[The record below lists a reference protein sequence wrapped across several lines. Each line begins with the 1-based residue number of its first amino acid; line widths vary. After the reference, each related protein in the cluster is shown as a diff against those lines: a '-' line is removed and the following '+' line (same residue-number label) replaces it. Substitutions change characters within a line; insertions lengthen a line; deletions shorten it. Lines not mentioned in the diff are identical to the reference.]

1 MREIR
6 RKARP
11 RTVNRRFSLPA
22 RNIGRFSL
30 ASTSFGGNKT
40 IYSTKLDVR
49 KFFSPGQ
56 KKKKREEKKRGKEEK
71 KGKKKERETK
81 IHVTDCVI
89 KKKEQ
94 VHGKEVII
102 AREGRRL
109 SSDTTFRTSSVSWS
123 LQSH

>member
-22 RNIGRFSL
+22 SNIGRFSL

-49 KFFSPGQ
+49 KFFSPAQ
-56 KKKKREEKKRGKEEK
+56 KKKREEKKRGKEEK

-81 IHVTDCVI
+81 IHVTGCVI